1 MRYAIRR
8 HGRKWGL
15 FIITATTGED
25 GKLIGTYKT
34 SRAAETAL
42 QRLYNQANR

>member
-8 HGRKWGL
+8 HRRKWGL

-25 GKLIGTYKT
+25 GRLLSLHKT
-34 SRAAETAL
+34 SRHAELAM
-42 QRLYNQANR
+42 QRHLNQPNR